1 MSCVTDEG
9 RGSGNTT
16 WFGGPPVYGW
26 TIPMRD
32 RATFWTS
39 VRGNVRKG
47 VGSVHSLKAELKVRT
62 NPRCKPAAG
71 MRAATRGLV
80 EDEGRREEM
89 LNGCAPGINE
99 AELAMRDEPDVELRC
114 QTIRS
119 SRSLKRC

>member
-1 MSCVTDEG
+1 MARLQASGPRLLCVMNVMCDEG

-47 VGSVHSLKAELKVRT
+47 VGSVHS
-62 NPRCKPAAG
+62 
-71 MRAATRGLV
+71 
-80 EDEGRREEM
+80 
-89 LNGCAPGINE
+89 
-99 AELAMRDEPDVELRC
+99 
-114 QTIRS
+114 
-119 SRSLKRC
+119 